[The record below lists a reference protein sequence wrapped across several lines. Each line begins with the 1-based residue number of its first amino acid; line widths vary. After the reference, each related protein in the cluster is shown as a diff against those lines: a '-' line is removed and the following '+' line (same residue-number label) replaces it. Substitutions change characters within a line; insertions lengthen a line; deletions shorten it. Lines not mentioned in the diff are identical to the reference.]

1 MQLILTVYMQVMQK
15 KRNPDMPSMGAMN
28 VMLFAMPLF
37 SVWLGFTVP
46 AGVGF
51 YWLCSAVFS
60 FLQSVLL
67 YAWFNEER
75 VKKIGEAERAKA
87 KNTKRR
93 PSMMDLMLQQQ
104 EEMLRQQGGSA
115 ATPHVGG
122 GPTNRVRYSD
132 DDGNER
138 KLSRSQMEEY
148 NTAVVREAR
157 RRMAEKYGDTEAL
170 EQQNEAGAKNK
181 KKKK

>member
-1 MQLILTVYMQVMQK
+1 MELKDIKSPEDIKHCSVEELYNLASQVRETIIGQVAKHGGHLASSLGVVELTIALHYVFNAPEDK
-15 KRNPDMPSMGAMN
+15 I
-28 VMLFAMPLF
+28 
-37 SVWLGFTVP
+37 VWD
-46 AGVGF
+46 VGHQA
-51 YWLCSAVFS
+51 YVHK
-60 FLQSVLL
+60 LL
-67 YAWFNEER
+67 TGRYDRFD
-75 VKKIGEAERAKA
+75 
-87 KNTKRR
+87 T
-93 PSMMDLMLQQQ
+93 
-104 EEMLRQQGGSA
+104 LRQQGGSA